1 MGMTIEVGESVEK
14 AAREIKESVKR
25 EISPSM
31 ERVQKIVDK
40 FSEDYSPYRPEDSS
54 LYTTKSEHE
63 KLLNKLKKPFQSF
76 ANVFKTGLFN
86 ESG

>member
-31 ERVQKIVDK
+31 ERVQEIVDK